1 MDRIQLLKQTMDRAV
16 ETCNVAG
23 VNLLVTRNGK
33 EDLYLESGLMDV
45 ENKVPIRRDTIFR
58 LFSQT
63 KPITA
68 AAAMILMERGEL
80 DLISPVSDFIPSYND
95 QTYFDNGVPKPVPA
109 PIRIQ
114 DLLRMTS
121 GLTYDD
127 PSLLSGAQ
135 TKVIFDDCKAR
146 LGTDHEMTTY
156 ELASRLGEVTLEF
169 APSERFLYGTSADV
183 LGAVIEVVSGMKLGE
198 FLKKEIF
205 DPLGMQDTAFYVEEK
220 KQPRLAK
227 AYRTVTENGSARLE
241 LYTDNNLGICNAMD
255 HAPAYEA
262 GGAGLTST
270 LDDYNKFAAMLLGE
284 GTYHGTRILKPATV
298 RFMTQGELLPE
309 QQPSF
314 NKWTGLNGFSYNSL
328 MRICK
333 FPAQAGL
340 MVSPGEYGWD
350 GWLGVFFANLP
361 AENMTILMG
370 TQKVDAGTFDL
381 TRKLKNI
388 LLSEL

>member
-1 MDRIQLLKQTMDRAV
+1 MTQIDALQKVLDRAV
-16 ETCNVAG
+16 AEKNVSGA
-23 VNLLVTRNGK
+23 NFLVTRNGK
-33 EDLYLESGLMDV
+33 EEVYLQAGLADV
-45 ENKVPIRRDTIFR
+45 ENSIPIKRDTIFR

-80 DLISPVSDFIPSYND
+80 DLISPVSEFIPSYEG
-95 QTYFDNGVPKPVPA
+95 QTYFKDGVPTPVPQ
-109 PIRIQ
+109 PVRVQ

-127 PSLLSGAQ
+127 PSLLSGVQ

-146 LGTDHEMTTY
+146 LNTDHEMTTY

-169 APSERFLYGTSADV
+169 APGERFLYGTSADV
-183 LGAVIEVVSGMKLGE
+183 LGAVIEVISGRKLGE

-205 DPLGMQDTAFYVEEK
+205 DPLGMKDTAFYVEESK
-220 KQPRLAK
+220 RSRLAK
-227 AYRTVTENGSARLE
+227 VYETVAENGEKALK
-241 LYTDNNLGICNAMD
+241 LYTGNNLGILNTMD
-255 HAPAYEA
+255 HAPSYEA

-270 LDDYNKFAAMLLGE
+270 LDDYQKFASMLLNN
-284 GTYHGTRILKPATV
+284 GTYGGVQILKPATV
-298 RFMTQGELLPE
+298 RFMTTGELLPE

-314 NKWTGLNGFSYNSL
+314 NKWVGINGFSYNCL

-333 FPAQAGL
+333 FPHQAGL

-350 GWLGVFFANLP
+350 GWLGMYFANLP

-381 TRKLKNI
+381 TRKLKNV